1 MKRPSRCGFTV
12 EELLVIIAVIGI
24 LIALLLPAIQAAR
37 EAARRAQCTN
47 NVRQITLALNNHE
60 STFGSFPPGLP
71 SCTKANEHSVGTQQG
86 NICSGPNWASNIL
99 GQMEDVA
106 AFEHLIDCMRT
117 QANACDDCEHEEGN
131 VGQTTPRFYLCPSA
145 KVMAQLHTSE
155 ATAFENLSKGNYA
168 ACWGT
173 GDYLS
178 FRDTKTAGMFG
189 VVMLKGWETRVGQTQ
204 TQDAPELAGKW
215 KMGLGQ
221 GTKTGDLHDGLS
233 RTIAVSEVLAWDA
246 EEDVRGVW
254 TSATPGSATYTAR
267 YQPNAAGTE
276 VQRDHVVGC
285 AARIPDD
292 DRRKCL
298 PNPDDGTAYAA
309 ARSNHIGGVVA
320 GFGDAAVRFV
330 REDIALS
337 VWQAMSTRAGGER
350 IALP

>member
-1 MKRPSRCGFTV
+1 
-12 EELLVIIAVIGI
+12 
-24 LIALLLPAIQAAR
+24 
-37 EAARRAQCTN
+37 
-47 NVRQITLALNNHE
+47 
-60 STFGSFPPGLP
+60 
-71 SCTKANEHSVGTQQG
+71 
-86 NICSGPNWASNIL
+86 
-99 GQMEDVA
+99 
-106 AFEHLIDCMRT
+106 
-117 QANACDDCEHEEGN
+117 
-131 VGQTTPRFYLCPSA
+131 
-145 KVMAQLHTSE
+145 MAQLHTSE